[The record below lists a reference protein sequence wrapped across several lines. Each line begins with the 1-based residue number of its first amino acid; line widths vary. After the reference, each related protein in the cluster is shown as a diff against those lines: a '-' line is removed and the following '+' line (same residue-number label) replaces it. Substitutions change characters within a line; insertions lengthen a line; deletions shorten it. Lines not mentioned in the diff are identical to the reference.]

1 MKRYYLGVDIGT
13 CESKGVL
20 VDESY
25 AVAASASQSHVIE
38 NPRPN
43 YFEMDAEI
51 WWKDFCAIAKP
62 EAGADRQCW
71 YLRHGL

>member
-1 MKRYYLGVDIGT
+1 MKRYYLGVDTGT

-51 WWKDFCAIAKP
+51 WWKDFCAIAK
-62 EAGADRQCW
+62 DLMRQ
-71 YLRHGL
+71 LSL